1 MSGKSP
7 LNQSPSS
14 SLQTEIIMN
23 KQQQIRSV
31 HAAFINEVVKCIQ
44 NRQFQNEFEQL
55 MRAAADN
62 GWTGLIDV
70 IRRIVAGRRD
80 MELLNPLDEE
90 DRAIAQAILL
100 GLQDPSTLP
109 DPNTKPDP
117 TMAAPGLASMIHAAA
132 SGNVQALQ
140 LIANMAEQMSR
151 AGGPMAKLAAVIRP
165 MINGERDPEKLCSK
179 MDNRTEKIVLGILR
193 ELQRLEQP

>member
-1 MSGKSP
+1 
-7 LNQSPSS
+7 
-14 SLQTEIIMN
+14 
-23 KQQQIRSV
+23 
-31 HAAFINEVVKCIQ
+31 
-44 NRQFQNEFEQL
+44 

-62 GWTGLIDV
+62 GWTELIDV
-70 IRRIVAGRRD
+70 IRRIMAGRRD

-90 DRAIAQAILL
+90 DRVIAQAILL

-132 SGNVQALQ
+132 SGNAQALQ

-151 AGGPMAKLAAVIRP
+151 AGGSMAKLAAVIRP

-179 MDNRTEKIVLGILR
+179 MDSRTEEIVLGILR
-193 ELQRLEQP
+193 ELQRLERQ

>member
-1 MSGKSP
+1 
-7 LNQSPSS
+7 
-14 SLQTEIIMN
+14 MN

-44 NRQFQNEFEQL
+44 NYQLQNEFEQL

-62 GWTGLIDV
+62 GWTELIDV
-70 IRRIVAGRRD
+70 IRRIMAGRRD

-117 TMAAPGLASMIHAAA
+117 SMAAPGLASMIHAAA

-179 MDNRTEKIVLGILR
+179 MDSRTEKIVLGILR